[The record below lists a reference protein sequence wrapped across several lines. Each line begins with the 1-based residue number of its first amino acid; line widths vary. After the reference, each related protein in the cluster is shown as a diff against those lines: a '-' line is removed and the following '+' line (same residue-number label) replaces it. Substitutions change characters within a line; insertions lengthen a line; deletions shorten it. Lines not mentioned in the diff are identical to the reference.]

1 MLLTNVRRM
10 AYMNLYF
17 GNFVTTAS
25 TILVLVLW
33 AFIVYSVVKQKEVEH
48 WGRRIAGLAL
58 FGLLVCCFIA
68 TRDGYHLSVQ
78 ASFDDTVKAGLFT
91 IDGIQSTLCC
101 IGGATIFISSIS
113 SIFVKNQKYRKV
125 MFYVLSGAIVI
136 KTLVIEISRL
146 VG

>member
-1 MLLTNVRRM
+1 M

-58 FGLLVCCFIA
+58 FGLLVCCFVA
-68 TRDGYHLSVQ
+68 TRDGYHLSVKE
-78 ASFDDTVKAGLFT
+78 AVKFPCKVTIEKDGKEVDAKRILGLMALGVKT
-91 IDGIQSTLCC
+91 GQEIILRTDGEQEKEAIDI
-101 IGGATIFISSIS
+101 
-113 SIFVKNQKYRKV
+113 
-125 MFYVLSGAIVI
+125 LS
-136 KTLVIEISRL
+136 KFLQENL
-146 VG
+146 